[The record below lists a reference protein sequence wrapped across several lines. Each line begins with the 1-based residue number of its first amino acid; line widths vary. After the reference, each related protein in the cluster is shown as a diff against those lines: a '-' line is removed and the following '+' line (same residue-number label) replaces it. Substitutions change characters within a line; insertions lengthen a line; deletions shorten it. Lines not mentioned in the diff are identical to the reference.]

1 MDSSFVRTHF
11 PQLPELE
18 LQEKIAE
25 YGHQIDFNP
34 GEIIMDYGQYIRFV
48 PMVISGSI
56 KVMREDDQG
65 NEIILYYLNEGE
77 TCAVS
82 LTCCMANKKSSIK
95 AVAEDDVSIIA
106 IPIKYLDEWTRDHL
120 SWKNYVMNTYQARF
134 DEILNTLDHIAF
146 RRMDER
152 LVKYLQDKAE
162 VLNTDVIQISH
173 QDIAKELN
181 TSREVVSRL
190 LKKLEHMGELKL
202 GRNRIELTGLKD

>member
-1 MDSSFVRTHF
+1 MDSAFVRSHF

-25 YGHQIDFNP
+25 YGTQIDFNP
-34 GEIIMDYGQYIRFV
+34 GEVIMDYGQYIRFV

-56 KVMREDDQG
+56 KVMREDDEG
-65 NEIILYYLNEGE
+65 NEIILYYLNESE

-82 LTCCMANKKSSIK
+82 LTCCMASKKSSIK

-106 IPIKYLDEWTRDHL
+106 IPIKYLDEWSRDHL
-120 SWKNYVMNTYQARF
+120 SWKNYMMNTYQNRF
-134 DEILNTLDHIAF
+134 EEILKTIDHIAF

-152 LVKYLQDKAE
+152 LVKYLEDKSR
-162 VLNTDVIQISH
+162 VLKTDVIQISH

-181 TSREVVSRL
+181 TSREVISRL
-190 LKKLEHMGELKL
+190 LKKLEHMGEVKL
-202 GRNRIELTGLKD
+202 GRNRIELTGLRE